1 MKPATWPRDRAL
13 DERLLRIDPRSGAL
27 RDARVGDLPGML
39 RKGDLLVVNDSATL
53 PASLHGLADG
63 EPVEAR
69 IFDGAEGAIRDGR
82 FRALLFGAGDA
93 RSRTEDRPLPPPLD
107 EGATVTF
114 GPDLAAMVEHVSP
127 ASPRLVDLV
136 FRERGARL
144 WSALYRHGHPVQY
157 AHVAGP
163 LELWHVQ
170 TRYGSRPWCAEMPSA
185 GRPLTWGLLLALLRA
200 GVTLASLTHAAGLS
214 STGDPALDALLP
226 MPERF
231 DIPEATAR
239 AVQSTRAAGGRVIAV
254 GTTVTRALE
263 GSAAQH
269 GGEVRA
275 GTGVTDLVLRKG
287 FRPRVVDGLLSG
299 MHEPEASHFRLLEA
313 FAPLETL
320 TRAHAYAED
329 HGYLG
334 HEFGDSSLILS
345 EAA

>member
-1 MKPATWPRDRAL
+1 MSPATWPRDRAL

-39 RKGDLLVVNDSATL
+39 RKGDLLVVNDGATL
-53 PASLHGLADG
+53 PASLHGLAGG

-69 IFDGAEGAIRDGR
+69 IFDGAGGASSDGR
-82 FRALLFGAGDA
+82 FHALLFGAGDA
-93 RSRTEDRPLPPPLD
+93 RTRTEDRPLPPPLG
-107 EGATVTF
+107 EGATLTF
-114 GPDLAAMVEHVSP
+114 GPDLAAVVERVSP
-127 ASPRLVDLV
+127 ASPRIVDLA

-144 WSALYRHGHPVQY
+144 WSALYRHGRPVQY

-170 TRYGSRPWCAEMPSA
+170 TRYASRPWCAEMPSA
-185 GRPLTWGLLLALLRA
+185 GRPLTWGLLLALRRA
-200 GVTLASLTHAAGLS
+200 GVTLAALTHAAGLS

-226 MPERF
+226 LPERF
-231 DIPEATAR
+231 DIPEETAR
-239 AVQSTRAAGGRVIAV
+239 AVERTRAAGGRVVAV

-263 GSAAQH
+263 GAAAQH
-269 GGEVRA
+269 GGEVHA
-275 GTGVTDLVLRKG
+275 GSGVTDLVLHGG
-287 FRPRVVDGLLSG
+287 FRPQVVDGLLSG

-334 HEFGDSSLILS
+334 HEFGDSSLILAD
-345 EAA
+345 AA